1 MGVFKYFI
9 LVGVRRMLTK
19 LKTPMA
25 AVALCAMPMMASAA
39 TVNLVDG
46 GTNTIQLGDNY
57 EYLTTVT
64 TPGAGSREFTLIAS
78 SQIALAS
85 SFVALEF
92 TGVFDNLRYFIV
104 TAAGQIDATPE
115 VVSGP
120 VRSYSLDTIFDSL
133 NGYTQTVKVTW
144 DDVDVALGNTTAQ
157 FNIQAVPSEVPVPA
171 AGLLLISAL
180 GGVAALRRR
189 RKA

>member
-1 MGVFKYFI
+1 
-9 LVGVRRMLTK
+9 MLTK
-19 LKTPMA
+19 IKTTLA
-25 AVALCAMPMMASAA
+25 TVALCAMPMMASAA

-64 TPGAGSREFTLIAS
+64 TPGAGSREFTLTAS
-78 SQIALAS
+78 SEIALAS

-92 TGVFDNLRYFIV
+92 TGVFNNLKYFIV
-104 TAAGQIDATPE
+104 TAAGQINATAE
-115 VVSGP
+115 VASGP
-120 VRSYSLDTIFDSL
+120 VRSYSLDTIFDSV
-133 NGYTQTVKVTW
+133 NGYAQTLKVTW
-144 DDVDVALGNTTAQ
+144 DGVNVKLGSTTAQ